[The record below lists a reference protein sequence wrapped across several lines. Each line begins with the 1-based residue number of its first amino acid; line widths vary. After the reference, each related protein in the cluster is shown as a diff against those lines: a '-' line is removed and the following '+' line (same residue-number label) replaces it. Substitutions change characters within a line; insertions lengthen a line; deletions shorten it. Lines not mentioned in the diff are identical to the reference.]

1 MKFERIRVVTRDL
14 TLVSMEEMRVFCIKL
29 NTGGID
35 VEKFYITTP
44 IYYPSDNLHIGH
56 TYTTVAADTL
66 KKFKKAQGYDVYL
79 VTGSDEH
86 GQKIQQ
92 KAKENNMEPKEYV
105 DGIVRDIKE
114 LWKMLDIS
122 YDEFIRTTDEH
133 HEKGVQKIFER
144 LYEQGDIYKSKY
156 EGLYCTPCEAFW
168 AESQLQDGKCPD
180 CGREVHLTD
189 EEAYFF
195 KLSKYNDRI
204 IQLYEENPEFL
215 QPDSRRN
222 EMLNNFLKEGLE
234 DLCVSRTSFDWGI
247 KVPFDSKHVVY
258 VWIDALLCYIT
269 ALGYGS
275 EDDTKFKKYWPANV
289 HLVGKEIVRFHTI
302 IWPAVL
308 MALDMELPDKVFGH
322 GWILFEDDKMS
333 KSKGNVIYPEPL
345 IELYG
350 IDAFKYFLL
359 REFSFGQDGS
369 FSREKFLQRLN
380 SDLANDLGNLVSRTT
395 TMVEKYK
402 DGILPSPIKKE
413 EIDES
418 LIQIAINAAGNVEK
432 NMDKLNY
439 SQALEEIWKLIR
451 RTNKYIDETTPWILA
466 KEDKDRLDTVLYN
479 LVESIRIVSILI
491 NPFMENTSKLILAQL
506 GLEEKVNWED
516 AKEWGKMKIGAKI
529 ERGDVLFPRLDIEK
543 ELVRHNEANE
553 KLIEERLKRQTMK
566 EKTESTEKEE
576 FITIDDFAKI
586 QFKVAEIIE
595 AKDHPK
601 ADKLLILQLKVG
613 DERRQV
619 VSGIKEYYRPEDL
632 VGKKVV
638 IVANLKPIKLR
649 GEESNGM
656 ILAAEKD
663 GEFTLISTLDDIS
676 SGANIS

>member
-1 MKFERIRVVTRDL
+1 
-14 TLVSMEEMRVFCIKL
+14 MEKY
-29 NTGGID
+29 
-35 VEKFYITTP
+35 YITTP

-66 KKFKKAQGYDVYL
+66 KKFKKAQGYDAYL

-86 GQKIQQ
+86 GQKIQE
-92 KAKENNMEPKEYV
+92 KARENHMEPKEYV
-105 DGIVRDIKE
+105 DGIVKDIKR
-114 LWKMLDIS
+114 LWEMLEID
-122 YDEFIRTTDEH
+122 YDEFIRTTDEE
-133 HEKGVQKIFER
+133 HEKGVQKVFEK
-144 LYEQGDIYKSKY
+144 LYKQGDIYKSNY

-168 AESQLQDGKCPD
+168 AESQLVDGKCPD
-180 CGREVHLTD
+180 CGREVHLTK

-195 KLSKYNDRI
+195 KLSKYRDRI
-204 IQLYEENPEFL
+204 IELYKENPEFL
-215 QPDSRRN
+215 QPESRKN
-222 EMLNNFLKEGLE
+222 EMINNFLKEGLE

-247 KVPFDSKHVVY
+247 KVPFDPKHVVY

-269 ALGYGS
+269 ALGYGT
-275 EDDTKFKKYWPANV
+275 ENDEKFKKYWPANV

-308 MALDMELPDKVFGH
+308 MALDIELPTKVFGH

-345 IELYG
+345 IQLYG

-369 FSREKFLQRLN
+369 FSREKFFQRLN

-395 TMVEKYK
+395 TMVEKYNE
-402 DGILPSPIKKE
+402 GILPEPVKDE
-413 EIDES
+413 EIDKS
-418 LIQIAINAAGNVEK
+418 LIEVAVNAKAKVEQ

-439 SQALEEIWKLIR
+439 SQALEEIWKVIR

-466 KEDKDRLDTVLYN
+466 KEDKERLDTVLYN
-479 LVESIRIVSILI
+479 LTESIRIIAILI
-491 NPFMENTSKLILAQL
+491 NPFMEATSKKIWKQI
-506 GLEEKVNWED
+506 GLNNSINWED
-516 AKEWGKMKIGAKI
+516 SKEWGKIKIGTKVEKGEA
-529 ERGDVLFPRLDIEK
+529 LFPRLDIEK
-543 ELVRHNEANE
+543 ELIRHNEANE
-553 KLIEERLKRQTMK
+553 KLIQERTNRKAMK
-566 EKTESTEKEE
+566 EEKVEPKEIKEE

-586 QFKVAEIIE
+586 QFKVAEIVE

-601 ADKLLILQLKVG
+601 ADKLLILKLKVG
-613 DERRQV
+613 EETRQV
-619 VSGIKEYYRPEDL
+619 VSGIKKYYSPEDL

-649 GEESNGM
+649 GEESKGM

-663 GEFTLISTLDDIS
+663 GKLTLVSTLEDIP
-676 SGANIS
+676 SGAIIS